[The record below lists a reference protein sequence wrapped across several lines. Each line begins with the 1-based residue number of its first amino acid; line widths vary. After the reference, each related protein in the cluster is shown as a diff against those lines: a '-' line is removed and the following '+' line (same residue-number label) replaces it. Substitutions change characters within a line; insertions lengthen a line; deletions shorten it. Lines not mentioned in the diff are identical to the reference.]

1 MDEPKVRW
9 YHNNFLV
16 AMAVLIAVLLAGWG
30 VTRLL
35 PSNKKAPAPPAK
47 SANDSRELPRDV
59 PADPPTPVPTP
70 APVSKPP
77 APPECAAAES
87 SESESLDGNPQ
98 AEKLEF
104 SSGPCGGVA
113 VSPETGRYKL
123 PAPYQPTAEQK
134 EVMKSVRSLMRVSFN
149 TQNMPNALDGVPIF
163 MQSLERGR
171 LKIEFTYDK
180 ASMERALPAGYAIHA
195 TSVCVFPSE
204 NDKSVR
210 YSQDGGER
218 GEREVLVTF
227 FESEQADIVPRIV
240 LSCPNDRFLSFPLAR
255 IPCNVKCNRAE
266 IQEDGMVYTSFLQ
279 DTECELPDGSVVRQ
293 ELVYTAMECFMRSLE
308 LPSIS
313 TMHFDTSFP
322 Y

>member
-1 MDEPKVRW
+1 MTESKARW
-9 YHNNFLV
+9 YHNNFFVPMV
-16 AMAVLIAVLLAGWG
+16 AVIVVLLAGWG
-30 VTRLL
+30 VTRLF
-35 PSNKKAPAPPAK
+35 PRGKKSPAPPVK
-47 SANDSRELPRDV
+47 NANDSRELPRDI
-59 PADPPTPVPTP
+59 PADPP

-77 APPECAAAES
+77 APPECAAAQS
-87 SESESLDGNPQ
+87 GESESVDEDPT

-123 PAPYQPTAEQK
+123 PAPYQPTAEQE
-134 EVMKSVRSLMRVSFN
+134 EVMKNVRSLMRVSFN
-149 TQNMPNALDGVPIF
+149 TQNMPNALDGVPAF
-163 MQSLERGR
+163 TQSLERGR

-180 ASMERALPAGYAIHA
+180 VSMERALPAGYAIHA

-210 YSQDGGER
+210 YSQDGGEH

-227 FESEQADIVPRIV
+227 FESEQADIVPHIV
-240 LSCPNDRFLSFPLAR
+240 LSCPNKRSFGFPLAR

-266 IQEDGMVYTSFLQ
+266 IPEDGMVYTLTLRDS
-279 DTECELPDGSVVRQ
+279 ECELSDGSVVRQ
-293 ELVYTAMECFMRSLE
+293 ELVFTAMEYFLRALE
-308 LPSIS
+308 MPSIS
-313 TMHFDTSFP
+313 TMHFETSYP